1 MGMAMI
7 EVRTIVGHSL
17 RRFGNFLPTGANLT
31 AAEFQRRHRAIVW
44 LVLLQD
50 AGLFIFGLA
59 RHVNPLAVV
68 LECAVIAGL
77 GGVSAVRVLSP
88 RFRAAVATAALVI
101 TSSVVVQFSGGYI
114 EAHFHFFVML
124 AVVFLYQDWIPFLLA
139 IAYVALDHGVVGFL
153 FPGVVYNHPSALAHP
168 FQWALI
174 HAAFVLAESA
184 ALIAGWKII
193 ESTENLRRSELT
205 RFNQELA
212 RHAESL
218 ARSEEE
224 ARKANATK
232 SEFLASMSH
241 ELRTPMSSILG
252 FAEVLADGLD
262 GELNT
267 AQREDLERIR
277 GSGENLLVLLDDLL
291 DLSKIEAG
299 FMTLK
304 RENVNLRALAEL
316 VLTSLRPLAENRSL
330 YLACDGL
337 DGLEVAGDAQRIRQ
351 VLTNLVGNAV
361 KFTKEGGVTVRA
373 RATDDATV
381 RVEVVDTGIGIA
393 AGEHDLIFEE
403 FRQAGQDGKRQP
415 GGTGLGLAISR
426 KLIQLHGCDIGVES
440 ELGKGSTFWFTLP
453 MAARGAPEADAEL
466 SKEQSRALGNLP
478 WAGAAQPAILVV
490 DDDDNTRQL
499 IVKRLGEEGFETEQ
513 ASNGEEAL
521 RILRER
527 RPLAITLDLQMPL
540 MDGWDLLQALAAE
553 AKAKDIPVILVSI
566 IDQAQLA
573 FPVDR
578 VTYVHKPFTRQDL
591 ADAVWAVLPSLAGTT
606 ILVVDDDLEIG
617 LLVSKSLSPH
627 GANVDTALSAEV
639 ALSHVSRHTPDL
651 IFVDLIMP
659 EMSGF
664 ELISRLR
671 ARPETED
678 VPIIVLSA
686 KKIDEDDIRTL
697 DGQIDRFISKADL
710 GPSDLVTT
718 VRQVL
723 GTRRTVRV

>member
-1 MGMAMI
+1 MI
-7 EVRTIVGHSL
+7 DVRAIVGPSW
-17 RRFGNFLPTGANLT
+17 RRVGKFLPTGANLT

-50 AGLFIFGLA
+50 AGLFIFGLT

-77 GGVSAVRVLSP
+77 GGVAAVRVLSP
-88 RFRAAVATAALVI
+88 RFRAAVATVALVI

-124 AVVFLYQDWIPFLLA
+124 AVVFLYQDWVPFLLA
-139 IAYVALDHGVVGFL
+139 IAYVAIDHGLIGSL
-153 FPGVVYNHPSALAHP
+153 FPGAVYNHPSALAHP

-212 RHAESL
+212 RHADSL

-224 ARKANATK
+224 ARQANAAK

-262 GELNT
+262 GELNS

-304 RENVNLRALAEL
+304 REDVNLRALVET
-316 VLTSLRPLAENRSL
+316 VLASLRPLAQNRSL
-330 YLACDGL
+330 YLANDGL

-373 RATDDATV
+373 RATGDATV
-381 RVEVVDTGIGIA
+381 RVEVTDTGIGIA
-393 AGEHDLIFEE
+393 HGDHDLIFEE
-403 FRQAGQDGKRQP
+403 FRQAGHDGKRQP

-426 KLIQLHGCDIGVES
+426 KLIQMHGGDIGVES

-453 MAARGAPEADAEL
+453 AVTRAATEVDG
-466 SKEQSRALGNLP
+466 EQSKAPFQALGDLP

-490 DDDDNTRQL
+490 DDDENTRQL
-499 IVKRLGEEGFETEQ
+499 IVKRLGEEGFATEQ
-513 ASNGEEAL
+513 AANGEEAL
-521 RILRER
+521 RLLRER

-578 VTYVHKPFTRQDL
+578 VTYVHKPFTKQDL
-591 ADAVWAVLPSLAGTT
+591 ADAVWAVLPSLTGRT
-606 ILVVDDDLEIG
+606 ILVVDDDLDMG
-617 LLVSKSLSPH
+617 SLVSKSLSPH
-627 GANVDTALSAEV
+627 GAQVDTALSAEV
-639 ALSHVSRHTPDL
+639 ALSLVSRQVPDL
-651 IFVDLIMP
+651 IFVDLVMP

-671 ARPETED
+671 ARPETEE

-686 KKIDEDDIRTL
+686 KKVDDDDIRTL
-697 DGQIDRFISKADL
+697 DGHIDRFISKADL
-710 GPSDLVTT
+710 GASDLVTT

-723 GTRRTVRV
+723 GARRQVHV